1 MKGVV
6 RTYDTRRGAGTIAP
20 DRGGDDIPVHVSEV
34 ERAGFTALEVGERL
48 SFDVQTDLAQGRSFA
63 VNLARG

>member
-6 RTYDTRRGAGTIAP
+6 RAYDTRRGVGAIAP
-20 DRGGDDIPVHVSEV
+20 DRGGEDIPVHVSEV
-34 ERAGFTALEVGERL
+34 ERAGFTGLDVGERL
-48 SFDVQTDLAQGRSFA
+48 SFDVQTDRALGRSFA